1 MKKTVLAAVAG
12 AALIMTGM
20 AQAGS
25 SVTLYGVGDAWVG
38 SKPSR
43 ELGNPRIVERGPNSI
58 KVKLDRIRQTAIE
71 SGGLSGSRL
80 GVLVKED
87 LGSGLTAFANFE
99 SGINLDDGSNG
110 QGGLGFGR
118 KSVIGLGSASW
129 GKVTLGRQYT
139 AYDDIMGMVSAQG
152 NDSFD
157 AAAGRGGIYQSH
169 MTAVGLNDDGECNV
183 RRGYCAKIAE
193 IAQGVGVTL
202 TSGRLTAIAHR
213 LAAASLGSDR
223 VGAWVGYQGRYNNS
237 IRYDSP
243 NFSGFSGAIAVG
255 LGENKTATSKATN
268 NVSLHL
274 KYANGPLTLAFAH
287 QIDKGGL
294 ASIVANQPVGELKNT
309 LIGGSYDFGMLKAH
323 LAFNKAGGNTG
334 DKAKEWLLGMTAP
347 IAGKYQLVGQLAH
360 SKMDMGMKSLSF
372 GLEGHY
378 SLSKRTTAYAAWNHT
393 RTELLNQETKA
404 DTYGA
409 GMRHRF

>member
-1 MKKTVLAAVAG
+1 MKKTVLGAVAG

-38 SKPSR
+38 SKPSKAGGDLR
-43 ELGNPRIVERGPNSI
+43 VVERTATSV
-58 KVKLDRIRQTAIE
+58 KVKLDRTRQAVIE

-99 SGINLDDGSNG
+99 SGINLDDGSKG

-139 AYDDIMGMVSAQG
+139 AYDDVMGMLSAQG
-152 NDSFD
+152 NNAFD
-157 AAAGRGGIYQSH
+157 AAAGTSGVYQTLN
-169 MTAVGLNDDGECNV
+169 TAM
-183 RRGYCAKIAE
+183 RGYDIQLAALAGGAITA
-193 IAQGVGVTL
+193 AQRQAL
-202 TSGRLTAIAHR
+202 AYR
-213 LAAASLGSDR
+213 LASVVVGSDR
-223 VGAWVGYQGRYNNS
+223 VGAWVGYRGRYDNS

-268 NVSLHL
+268 SVSLHL

-294 ASIVANQPVGELKNT
+294 ASIVTTQPVGELKNT

-334 DKAKEWLLGMTAP
+334 DKAKEWLLGVTAP

-360 SKMDMGMKSLSF
+360 SKMDLGLKSLSF

-393 RTELLNQETKA
+393 RTEMLNQETKA

>member
-1 MKKTVLAAVAG
+1 MKKAVLGTIAG
-12 AALIMTGM
+12 AALVVAGV

-38 SKPSR
+38 SKPSKAGGQLTVVQR
-43 ELGNPRIVERGPNSI
+43 TPTNVRLKLERTNQA
-58 KVKLDRIRQTAIE
+58 VVE

-99 SGINLDDGSNG
+99 SGINLDNGSNA
-110 QGGLGFGR
+110 QGGRGFGR

-139 AYDDIMGMVSAQG
+139 AYDDAFGTISAQG
-152 NDSFD
+152 NNSFD
-157 AAAGRGGIYQSH
+157 AASGNGSGGLYSPLVSSAADYRKQVAAIS
-169 MTAVGLNDDGECNV
+169 
-183 RRGYCAKIAE
+183 
-193 IAQGVGVTL
+193 GVN
-202 TSGRLTAIAHR
+202 LTAAQLDAIALR
-213 LAAASLGSDR
+213 LGSVVVGSDR
-223 VGAWVGYQGRYNNS
+223 VGAWVGYRGRYNNS

-243 NFSGFSGAIAVG
+243 NFSGFSGAIALG
-255 LGENKTATSKATN
+255 LGEDKTPAQKASK

-287 QIDKGGL
+287 QMDETGL
-294 ASIVANQPVGELKNT
+294 TSIVAGETGTLKNT

-323 LAFNKAGGNTG
+323 LAFNKVAGNTG
-334 DKAKEWLLGMTAP
+334 DKAKEWLLGVTAP
-347 IAGKYQLVGQLAH
+347 IAGKYRLVGQLAS
-360 SKMDMGMKSLSF
+360 SKLDAGIKSTSF
-372 GLEGHY
+372 GLEGRY

-393 RTELLNQETKA
+393 RTELLNEDTKA
-404 DTYGA
+404 NTYGA